1 MLQICY
7 NCNTN
12 LYILKKFF
20 KNFHIPYIS
29 QLCINT
35 KVYKYKIKKKKKQ
48 IVMIYLYHNN

>member
-7 NCNTN
+7 NYNTN
-12 LYILKKFF
+12 LYIFKKFF

-29 QLCINT
+29 HV
-35 KVYKYKIKKKKKQ
+35 VYKYKSITLKKKKKQ

>member
-7 NCNTN
+7 NYNTN
-12 LYILKKFF
+12 LYIFKKFF

-35 KVYKYKIKKKKKQ
+35 KVYKYKIKKKKNK
-48 IVMIYLYHNN
+48 LS